1 MGTLLARVMVM
12 GAQPFWVVS
21 GPSPLNQ
28 AGDRFRADSAT
39 DAGPESGGAAFRFR
53 PGTKPNQLDCQH
65 PAIVRGRVAE
75 ITFADRCMLLLCAS
89 HESLL
94 DRSTLNWATKI
105 AQTNPASISTANK
118 NVE

>member
-1 MGTLLARVMVM
+1 MRLEAETTLAWLLVAVNDPERN
-12 GAQPFWVVS
+12 VS
-21 GPSPLNQ
+21 
-28 AGDRFRADSAT
+28 
-39 DAGPESGGAAFRFR
+39 AFEINLRFR
-53 PGTKPNQLDCQH
+53 PGTEPNQLDCQH